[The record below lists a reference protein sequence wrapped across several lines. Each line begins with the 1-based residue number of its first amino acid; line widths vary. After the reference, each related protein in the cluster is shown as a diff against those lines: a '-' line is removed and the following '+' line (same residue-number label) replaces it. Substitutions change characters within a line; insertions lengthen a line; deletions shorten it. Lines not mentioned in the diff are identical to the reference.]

1 MADGLETDG
10 YENDNSILRYPFLKI
25 RSYYVRACGPWLF
38 RHHLTVLAFETFC
51 ETIHFND
58 DVVDDHD
65 GMVNNKQNAP
75 IILDG
80 YDLA

>member
-10 YENDNSILRYPFLKI
+10 YENDNSILRYPCLKI
-25 RSYYVRACGPWLF
+25 RLYNVRACGSWLF
-38 RHHLTVLAFETFC
+38 YHHLSVLAFETFC

-58 DVVDDHD
+58 DVVDDH